1 MSDGVSFM
9 DVLVQP
15 IKQGIIELLNDA
27 ELNKTECKFQ
37 AHRGPLAVLGLRAPI
52 NLNLRELVQLNVSAR

>member
-1 MSDGVSFM
+1 M

-27 ELNKTECKFQ
+27 ELNKNECKFQ
-37 AHRGPLAVLGLRAPI
+37 TKRIADSNASIHSFWSYTGL
-52 NLNLRELVQLNVSAR
+52 

>member
-9 DVLVQP
+9 DILVQP

-27 ELNKTECKFQ
+27 ELNKNECKFHAKYQ
-37 AHRGPLAVLGLRAPI
+37 LMTI
-52 NLNLRELVQLNVSAR
+52 SFQLNVSAK

>member
-1 MSDGVSFM
+1 M

-27 ELNKTECKFQ
+27 ELNKNECKCSKRSAWQ
-37 AHRGPLAVLGLRAPI
+37 THRLQVIAFDHTLWRPQSGL
-52 NLNLRELVQLNVSAR
+52 

>member
-15 IKQGIIELLNDA
+15 IKQGITELLNDA
-27 ELNKTECKFQ
+27 DLNKNECKFHAKCLESHQ
-37 AHRGPLAVLGLRAPI
+37 ATD
-52 NLNLRELVQLNVSAR
+52 